1 MIIPDKEYDTLE
13 TVAMVLELVPTSKRL
28 LGSDIPQGDTELP
41 RSRATSGKYIPRPT
55 HT

>member
-41 RSRATSGKYIPRPT
+41 RSQATSGKYIPQPT